1 MINTVS
7 ELRDALMI
15 DLESD
20 SDIAMLDA
28 SCEVAEYA
36 MESAAFE
43 YDGVNTAAFE
53 AADNNFIDKASEFC
67 KNLCGK
73 IKKFCIAAIRT
84 IRMILPKLKMAVN
97 RAVNAYRSGAAKRMQ
112 EKIEKINAKDSKSA
126 AKLGTEE
133 IKKSDLA
140 FLAQGLKKDPYKFV
154 DECLKKANDSDKIVG
169 TKKDLDVK
177 LEDLT
182 GDIKNDDSKARV
194 DSSTCK
200 NYLDRAVEYLN
211 SLNKSTELQRDWL
224 DKMAEGG
231 NSTGI
236 RRAMATS
243 YNMATSAV
251 RKYYHISMN
260 LAQKFVGVDKHY
272 KTEEKIGKA
281 INKVAKP
288 ILNADYKRAKK
299 YAEKH
304 NIGGSAYAQSLNE
317 PLEEVE

>member
-20 SDIAMLDA
+20 IAMLDA
-28 SCEVAEYA
+28 SCEIAEYA

-43 YDGVNTAAFE
+43 YDGVNTAAME
-53 AADNNFIDKASEFC
+53 ADNNFIDKASEFC

-97 RAVNAYRSGAAKRMQ
+97 RAVNAYRTGAAKRMQ
-112 EKIEKINAKDSKSA
+112 DKIAKINAEDSKSA

-140 FLAQGLKKDPYKFV
+140 FLDQGLKEDPYKFV
-154 DECLKKANDSDKIVG
+154 DACLKKANDSDKIVG
-169 TKKDLDVK
+169 TKKDLNVK

-194 DSSTCK
+194 DSSACK
-200 NYLDRAVEYLN
+200 GYLDKAVELLN
-211 SLNKSTELQRDWL
+211 SLNKSTELQEKWL
-224 DKMAEGG
+224 NTMAEGG

-243 YNMATSAV
+243 YNMVTSAV

-272 KTEEKIGKA
+272 TNQEKAGKA
-281 INKVAKP
+281 IDKMAKP
-288 ILNADYKRAKK
+288 FINAAEKKANK

-304 NIGGSAYAQSLNE
+304 GIGNSAYAQSLNKPTE
-317 PLEEVE
+317 QQ